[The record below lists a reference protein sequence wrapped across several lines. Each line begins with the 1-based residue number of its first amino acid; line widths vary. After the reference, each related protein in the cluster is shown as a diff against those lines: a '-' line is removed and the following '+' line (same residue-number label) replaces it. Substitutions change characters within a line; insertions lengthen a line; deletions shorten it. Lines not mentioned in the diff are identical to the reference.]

1 MTTQLN
7 HPDAPAAPEETTAP
21 TVKPFLPD
29 HSIDTS
35 EVPHRMTDG
44 VHIPSERYY
53 DPEFAQLENSK
64 MWLHTWQWAARLED
78 IPLPGDYIEYTI
90 VDQSVMIV
98 RVDQDTVKAF
108 HNVCPH
114 RATQLI
120 PTTSCGTFG
129 GGQIVC
135 PFHGWRWN
143 TNGTQSYIYGK
154 HGFVSGTIDPD
165 KMGLREVR
173 STVKYG
179 FVWLNFDDKAPSLEE
194 FFGTYDNHLAPTGMD
209 RMRVRWW
216 KYAVLPAN
224 WKVAIEAFMEAYHV
238 MQAHPELALGA
249 TGDDYNIDGLNYF
262 KHGMGHIDTTPPF
275 DPENPTNTF
284 AMVESP
290 VKGMS
295 FGRYFIEQNR
305 VLFEGTDASS
315 TARDEFIADRIRDLP
330 DEELF
335 PRFYEELYKYAAD
348 AHIPLPDPDPNAA
361 TFGFIF
367 PNMVVLGITG
377 NMLFYRARPNGND
390 PNSCIFEA
398 LAMQI
403 PREDEMDNA
412 PARPEGPLAVEDW
425 PFVLRQDV
433 ENISRQQ
440 IGYRSDAFSEATMSP
455 RYEPMIYSLH
465 NEIDR
470 YIASK

>member
-7 HPDAPAAPEETTAP
+7 QPETGAQDHSEP
-21 TVKPFLPD
+21 SVKPCIPD
-29 HSIDTS
+29 DPADTS
-35 EVPHRMTDG
+35 KVPYRMADG
-44 VHIPSERYY
+44 IHIPSERYY
-53 DPEFAQLENSK
+53 DKEFAELENSK
-64 MWLHTWQWAARLED
+64 MWLHTWQWAARAED
-78 IPLPGDYIEYTI
+78 VPLPGDYIEYTI

-98 RVDQDTVKAF
+98 RVDEDTIKAF

-114 RATQLI
+114 RATQLV

-154 HGFVSGTIDPD
+154 QGFVSGSIDPD
-165 KMGLREVR
+165 KMGLHEVR
-173 STVKYG
+173 SAVKYG
-179 FVWLNFDDKAPSLEE
+179 FVWLNFDDNAPSLEE

-224 WKVAIEAFMEAYHV
+224 WKVAIEAFMEAYHI

-249 TGDDYNIDGLNYF
+249 TGDDYNIDGLKFY
-262 KHGMGHIDTTPPF
+262 KHGMGHIDSTPPF
-275 DPENPTNTF
+275 DPEHPTNTF
-284 AMVESP
+284 SLTESP

-295 FGRYFIEQNR
+295 FGRYFVEQNR

-315 TARDEFIADRIRDLP
+315 TARDEYIADRIRDLP

-348 AHIPLPDPDPNAA
+348 ARIPLPDPDPNAA
-361 TFGFIF
+361 NFGFLF

-377 NMLFYRARPNGND
+377 NMLFYRARPNGDD
-390 PNSCIFEA
+390 PNTCIFEA

-403 PREDEMDNA
+403 PRDEDMDNA
-412 PARPEGPLAVEDW
+412 APRPEGPLAVDDW

-440 IGYRSDAFSEATMSP
+440 IGYRSHAFKEATMSP

-470 YIASK
+470 YIATQ